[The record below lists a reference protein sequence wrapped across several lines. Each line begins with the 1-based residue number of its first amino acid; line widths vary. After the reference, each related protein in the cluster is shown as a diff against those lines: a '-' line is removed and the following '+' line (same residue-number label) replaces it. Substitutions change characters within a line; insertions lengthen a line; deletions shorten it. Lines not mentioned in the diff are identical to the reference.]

1 MLEHIFRDNYVS
13 FGGNIIGHMLWEV
26 ELNCGNSYIINK
38 KMKTHWTAKKACNV
52 SMKQSP
58 KDLNTSQ
65 KVRKN

>member
-38 KMKTHWTAKKACNV
+38 KNENTLDCKK
-52 SMKQSP
+52 S
-58 KDLNTSQ
+58 L
-65 KVRKN
+65 